1 MDLSPFLDGLRRDL
15 SATVAAAGPEAAR
28 VGELL
33 TGALDAAARLTLLEA
48 LSEAA
53 AEITAALDGIEVDV
67 RLRGRD
73 ADLVVTEAEHPEPA
87 APPAADAAA
96 EPAPE
101 LDGDTARI
109 TLRLPE
115 SLKAQVEVAAAAEGV
130 SVNTWLVRATAA
142 GLRPV
147 APPPPPP
154 PPPPFGGRRGRRITG
169 FAQG

>member
-15 SATVAAAGPEAAR
+15 GATVAAAGPETAR
-28 VGELL
+28 AGELL
-33 TGALDAAARLTLLEA
+33 TGALDAAARLTLLEV

-53 AEITAALDGIEVDV
+53 AEITAALDGVEVDV

-73 ADLVVTEAEHPEPA
+73 ADLVVTEAAHPEPA
-87 APPAADAAA
+87 TPPTA

-101 LDGDTARI
+101 PDGDTARI

-142 GLRPV
+142 GLRP
-147 APPPPPP
+147 AAPPP